1 MAHSSSSA
9 VETRLSDEEAF
20 LQALNTSSSL
30 LFAMTFRSAV
40 ELGLLE
46 IIAKAGRG
54 LSAAEI
60 AAQLPT
66 ENPNASDMLE
76 RMLRLLASYSFL
88 NCIVV
93 AASNGVDSQ
102 RLYEVAPMGKFFVPN
117 EDGASLAHGFS
128 VIHCKAYMDSWDKL
142 NEAILKGGVPF
153 HLANGVGMFE
163 YAGRDPSF
171 NKEFN
176 TTMTNLSSLA
186 MKNIMESYKGFDGIS
201 QLIDVGGGLGDALK
215 TITSHYPH
223 IKGISYDLPHVIAQA
238 ISSPGVEFIG
248 GDMFHSVPSGEVIW
262 MKWVLHTWDDDRCIK
277 LLKNCYKALPDN
289 GKMIVVDIVTPE
301 EPDTTS
307 YAKYAFISDVTMMAF
322 NSAGKERTLKEFWS
336 LANAAGF
343 TTVKLACRV
352 HDSSVMEFYK

>member
-1 MAHSSSSA
+1 MAHSSSSP
-9 VETRLSDEEAF
+9 VETRISEEEAF
-20 LQALNTSSSL
+20 LQALNASSSL
-30 LFAMTFRSAV
+30 LFAMAFRSAV

-46 IIAKAGRG
+46 IIAKAGRA

-66 ENPNASDMLE
+66 KNPNAPDMLE
-76 RMLRLLASYSFL
+76 RMLCLLASYSFL
-88 NCIVV
+88 NCTVV
-93 AASNGVDSQ
+93 AASNGIDSR
-102 RLYEVAPMGKFFVPN
+102 RLYEVAPIGKFFVPN
-117 EDGASLAHGFS
+117 EDGASLAHGYS
-128 VIHCKAYMDSWDKL
+128 VIYCKAYMDSWGKL

-153 HLANGVGMFE
+153 HLANEVGMFE
-163 YAGRDPSF
+163 FASRDPSF

-176 TTMTNLSSLA
+176 IGMTNLSSFV
-186 MKNIMESYKGFDGIS
+186 MKNIMELYKGFDSIN
-201 QLIDVGGGLGDALK
+201 QLVDVGGGLGNALK

-223 IKGISYDLPHVIAQA
+223 IKGISYDLPHVIQQA
-238 ISSPGVEFIG
+238 IPSPGVEFIG

-301 EPDTTS
+301 EPETTS
-307 YAKYAFISDVTMMAF
+307 YARWAFIQDVTMMTF

-343 TTVKLACRV
+343 TTIKLACRV
-352 HDSSVMEFYK
+352 YASGIMEFYK